1 MSKRA
6 FEGRESEVTTRR
18 VKPSLFTF
26 MILSVFCFFLWLF
39 YGRGWAGIF
48 FSFSALVLVW
58 VGGDGE
64 ILGLLVFRLGWDRCF
79 WLR

>member
-1 MSKRA
+1 MGGV
-6 FEGRESEVTTRR
+6 GR
-18 VKPSLFTF
+18 
-26 MILSVFCFFLWLF
+26 VF
-39 YGRGWAGIF
+39 F